1 MKMKRIVILLPLIF
15 CALISMMAQISVNAP
30 SQVAVGEQFR
40 LQYTVNT
47 TDVKGFRAG
56 NIPDAFDVLMGPST
70 STQQSFQF
78 VNGKSKSSSSVTYT
92 YILLANK
99 NGTFTISGAKAK
111 VEGKD
116 AMSNSVK
123 ITVSGKVNSS
133 QGSQQ
138 AMANRGGGVRPSGSR
153 ISGNDLFIKVSANKT
168 RVHEQ
173 EPILL
178 TYKVYAQVE
187 LTQLE
192 GKMPDLN
199 GFHTQ
204 EVPLPQ
210 QKSFHIE
217 NVNGRPYRC
226 VTWSQYVMF
235 PQMTGKMKIPS
246 IKFKGIVVQENTN
259 IDPFEAFF
267 NGGSGYVEVKKDIIA
282 PGLTIQVDPLPQ
294 KPDNFSGGVGTFNI
308 TASLDKTSIKAGN
321 PVKIFVTVSG
331 NGNLKLITQPTLNLP
346 KDFETYDPKLTDKT
360 KLTTAG
366 LEGSMIYE
374 FLAVPRSQGK
384 YEIPPVEFTYFDTKS
399 NSFKTIMSKPLL
411 LNVEKGNGKTG
422 DMVDFSS
429 KEDSDIHPLHHGLNE
444 EEADDVFLFGSSPY
458 IVLNTSVVFI
468 FLVLL
473 VIFRKKAMD
482 MADIAGH
489 KGKRAN
495 KVAGKRLK
503 KASRLMAEGKS
514 SEFYDEVLRALWGY
528 ISDKFSMSSS
538 ELSRENICDIL
549 IQKHTS
555 EDDINSFIEALDEC
569 EYERYAPG
577 DASGNMMKTYNKAV
591 SAITNIEE
599 GMKNK
604 RKSSQAK
611 SKANSTIITLFLVL
625 ALPFTSIQGIMA
637 QQKATEAPAESYQ
650 DLKIKADNAYSNGN
664 YQQAI
669 IIYESL
675 LKKHKNAELYY
686 NLGNSYYRCDNYT
699 KAVIAYER
707 AQMLNPGNRDI
718 DHNLKI
724 VRSKTIDNIIPK
736 EELFFVVWY
745 YGIINVLSAD
755 QWAKTALASLI
766 FSLILFL
773 IYLFVENINI
783 RRLSFWG
790 SVMLM
795 AVVVLGNIF
804 AWKLKRY
811 ALDDKRAVV
820 TDGEVTVRKSPTTQ
834 NSDTYTIHEGTSVKI
849 LDDTFKGWLQ
859 IELADGREGWISD
872 KTVETLRED

>member
-1 MKMKRIVILLPLIF
+1 MKRIFIILSLIF
-15 CALISMMAQISVNAP
+15 CAFIPMMAQISVNAP

-70 STQQSFQF
+70 STQQSFQY
-78 VNGKSKSSSSVTYT
+78 VNGKSTSSSSVTYT

-116 AMSNSVK
+116 VSSNSVK
-123 ITVSGKVNSS
+123 ITVSGKANPS

-138 AMANRGGGVRPSGSR
+138 GAVNRGGGVRPSGSR

-235 PQMTGKMKIPS
+235 PQMTGKMQIPS

-308 TASLDKTSIKAGN
+308 SASLDKGTIKAGN
-321 PVKIFVTVSG
+321 PVKIIVTVSG
-331 NGNLKLITQPTLNLP
+331 NGNLKLINQPTLNLP

-360 KLTTAG
+360 KLTSAG

-399 NSFKTIMSKPLL
+399 NSFRTIKSESLV

-429 KEDSDIHPLHHGLNE
+429 KEDTDIHPLHHGLDE
-444 EEADDVFLFGSSPY
+444 EEADDVFVFGSTPY
-458 IVLNTSVVFI
+458 IVLNVSVVLL
-468 FLVLL
+468 FLILL
-473 VIFRKKAMD
+473 VIFRKKAME
-482 MADIAGH
+482 MADIAGL

-514 SEFYDEVLRALWGY
+514 SEFYDEVLRALGIY
-528 ISDKFSMSSS
+528 IRQV
-538 ELSRENICDIL
+538 LN
-549 IQKHTS
+549 
-555 EDDINSFIEALDEC
+555 
-569 EYERYAPG
+569 
-577 DASGNMMKTYNKAV
+577 V
-591 SAITNIEE
+591 
-599 GMKNK
+599 
-604 RKSSQAK
+604 
-611 SKANSTIITLFLVL
+611 FL
-625 ALPFTSIQGIMA
+625 
-637 QQKATEAPAESYQ
+637 
-650 DLKIKADNAYSNGN
+650 
-664 YQQAI
+664 
-669 IIYESL
+669 
-675 LKKHKNAELYY
+675 
-686 NLGNSYYRCDNYT
+686 R
-699 KAVIAYER
+699 
-707 AQMLNPGNRDI
+707 
-718 DHNLKI
+718 
-724 VRSKTIDNIIPK
+724 
-736 EELFFVVWY
+736 
-745 YGIINVLSAD
+745 
-755 QWAKTALASLI
+755 
-766 FSLILFL
+766 
-773 IYLFVENINI
+773 
-783 RRLSFWG
+783 
-790 SVMLM
+790 
-795 AVVVLGNIF
+795 
-804 AWKLKRY
+804 
-811 ALDDKRAVV
+811 VV
-820 TDGEVTVRKSPTTQ
+820 T
-834 NSDTYTIHEGTSVKI
+834 
-849 LDDTFKGWLQ
+849 
-859 IELADGREGWISD
+859 
-872 KTVETLRED
+872 

>member
-1 MKMKRIVILLPLIF
+1 MKRIFIILSLIF
-15 CALISMMAQISVNAP
+15 CAFIPMMAQISVNAP

-70 STQQSFQF
+70 STQQSFQY
-78 VNGKSKSSSSVTYT
+78 VNGKSTSSSSVTYT

-116 AMSNSVK
+116 VSSNSVK
-123 ITVSGKVNSS
+123 ITVSGKANPS

-138 AMANRGGGVRPSGSR
+138 GAVNRGGGVRPSGSR

-217 NVNGRPYRC
+217 NVNGRSYRC

-235 PQMTGKMKIPS
+235 PQMTGKMQIPS

-308 TASLDKTSIKAGN
+308 SASLDKGTIKAGN
-321 PVKIFVTVSG
+321 PVKIIVTVSG
-331 NGNLKLITQPTLNLP
+331 NGNLKLINQPTLNLP

-360 KLTTAG
+360 KLTSAG

-399 NSFKTIMSKPLL
+399 NSFRTIKSESLV

-429 KEDSDIHPLHHGLNE
+429 KEDTDIHPLHHGLDE
-444 EEADDVFLFGSSPY
+444 EEADDVFVFGSTPY
-458 IVLNTSVVFI
+458 IVLNVSVVLL
-468 FLVLL
+468 FLILL
-473 VIFRKKAMD
+473 VIFRKKAME
-482 MADIAGH
+482 MADIAGL

-549 IQKHTS
+549 IQKHIA
-555 EDDINSFIEALDEC
+555 EGDINSFIEALDEC

-577 DASGNMMKTYNKAV
+577 DASGNMMKTYDKAV

-604 RKSSQAK
+604 KKTSHAK
-611 SKANSTIITLFLVL
+611 SNVNSTIITVFLVI
-625 ALPFTSIQGIMA
+625 ALPFISVNGIWA
-637 QQKATEAPAESYQ
+637 QQKAAEAPAQSYQ
-650 DLKIKADNAYSNGN
+650 DQKIKADNSYSNGN

-669 IIYESL
+669 NIYENL
-675 LKKHKNAELYY
+675 LKEYRNAELYY

-718 DHNLKI
+718 EHNLKI
-724 VRSKTIDNIIPK
+724 ARSKTIDNITPK

-745 YGIINVLSAD
+745 YGIINILNAD
-755 QWAKTALASLI
+755 QWAKAALASLI
-766 FSLILFL
+766 LSLILFL
-773 IYLFVENINI
+773 VYLFVENLNI
-783 RRLSFWG
+783 RKISFWG

-795 AVVVLGNIF
+795 IVLVLGNVF
-804 AWKLKRY
+804 AWELKRY
-811 ALDDKRAVV
+811 ALDSERAVV
-820 TDGEVTVRKSPTTQ
+820 TDVEVTVKKSPTSQ
-834 NSDTYTIHEGTSVKI
+834 SSDTYTIHEGTSVKI
-849 LDDTFKGWLQ
+849 LDDSFKGWLQ
-859 IELADGREGWISD
+859 IELADGREGWIGE
-872 KTVETLRED
+872 KTVEKLREDKR